1 MTLLTNLTVVAVWII
16 VLVVA
21 GYLIAIATKLA
32 RTLRHLRALAGGLEG
47 IEENTRPLRQFLADV
62 NSGASQLLGALRRID
77 EHLQGV
83 ALMLRM

>member
-1 MTLLTNLTVVAVWII
+1 MTLLTNLTVAAVAIV

-32 RTLRHLRALAGGLEG
+32 RALRHLRALAGGLEG
-47 IEENTRPLRQFLADV
+47 IEENTRPLGQLLAEI
-62 NSGASQLLGALRRID
+62 NSGTGQLISALRRID